1 MSTARCGITNHEML
15 HALEG
20 FRKSLVEKGH
30 SERESLRCALAL
42 TFARSGAFTREQ
54 AWADADEI
62 MAKLP
67 QTTNTKGHDGN
78 GH

>member
-1 MSTARCGITNHEML
+1 MSTTRCGITNHETL

-20 FRKSLVEKGH
+20 YRKSLVEKGH

-54 AWADADEI
+54 AWEAANEI
-62 MAKLP
+62 TGQLKVGAS
-67 QTTNTKGHDGN
+67 
-78 GH
+78 